1 MLILLSQ
8 PTDTTYLH
16 HRTELNQSAEPD
28 SSGIRGFTLINH
40 TQVKKNQVSQH
51 SLPVSV
57 HLNIRDVTNLIIVIF
72 CEEIRPRY
80 VKIIQKKHLT
90 FIICNSVLYLRC
102 SLKFKF

>member
-28 SSGIRGFTLINH
+28 SSNKQCNQL
-40 TQVKKNQVSQH
+40 QVKKNQESQH

-57 HLNIRDVTNLIIVIF
+57 HLNIRDVTDLIIVIF